1 MKMMVA
7 MHTVEDGQMM
17 VAMHMVEDGQMMVA
31 MQVAGVQI
39 VMQIII
45 MNMFFADSDADGRC
59 ESDHAD
65 GDGDGRADV
74 GGSHYGEE
82 DDGSHGDWNDYSSDE
97 SDGEVGGTT
106 ENVTPEVYPIQRP
119 VVRRYRRNND
129 YLGPV
134 IDNRLRPR
142 Q

>member
-1 MKMMVA
+1 MSNA
-7 MHTVEDGQMM
+7 NGDGN
-17 VAMHMVEDGQMMVA
+17 G
-31 MQVAGVQI
+31 
-39 VMQIII
+39 
-45 MNMFFADSDADGRC
+45 GRC
-59 ESDHAD
+59 PSGYAN
-65 GDGDGRADV
+65 GNGDGRADV
-74 GGSHYGEE
+74 GGSHYGKV
-82 DDGSHGDWNDYSSDE
+82 DDGDHFQQYTDDSMDWNDYSSDE